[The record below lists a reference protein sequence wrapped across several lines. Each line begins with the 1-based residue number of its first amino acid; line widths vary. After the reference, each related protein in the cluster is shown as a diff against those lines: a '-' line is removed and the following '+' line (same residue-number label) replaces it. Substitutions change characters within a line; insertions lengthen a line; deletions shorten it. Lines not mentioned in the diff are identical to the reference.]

1 MPLTSSRSSVTKGW
15 FFEPGEVALEPFVR
29 DFVLARGVPET
40 EMQNPSYWHH
50 LTSWWPRRADSDTL
64 FVCYEDLVKDREAQ
78 IRRVAEFLLLPNTA
92 PADLERCVKAAL
104 ERSSLEWMQAHPT
117 KFDEHISKRARNAA
131 CSLAPDA
138 GAGGGK
144 VRAADAPRPVLSEE
158 LKRELDARWTD
169 VVAPVTGCAT
179 YEDLRAAIAALR

>member
-1 MPLTSSRSSVTKGW
+1 M
-15 FFEPGEVALEPFVR
+15 R
-29 DFVLARGVPET
+29 DFVLARGIPET
-40 EMQNPSYWHH
+40 QMQNPSYWHH
-50 LTSWWPRRADSDTL
+50 LTSWWPRRADGDTL

-78 IRRVAEFLLLPNTA
+78 IRRVAKFLLPPDMA
-92 PADLERCVKAAL
+92 VADLERRVQAAL

-131 CSLAPDA
+131 CGLAPDA

-158 LKRELDARWTD
+158 LRKDLDARWTE
-169 VVAPVTGCAT
+169 VVAPVTGCDT
-179 YEDLRAAIAALR
+179 YDALRAAIAALP